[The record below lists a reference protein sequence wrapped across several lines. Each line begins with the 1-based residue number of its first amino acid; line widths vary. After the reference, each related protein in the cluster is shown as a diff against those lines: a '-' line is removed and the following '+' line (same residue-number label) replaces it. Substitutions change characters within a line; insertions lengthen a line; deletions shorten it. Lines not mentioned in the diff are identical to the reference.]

1 MADAAAIR
9 LAFERYCGRLTAH
22 DASGIAALYAVDAVV
37 EDPAGSTPV
46 VGRAAIEAFYAGAL
60 GRVRPEKVELT
71 GPVRVLATGI
81 AAAATLRSTSLRDG
95 VRAQLDIIDVMTFA
109 PDGLITS
116 MQAYWGPD
124 NLTVLDAH

>member
-1 MADAAAIR
+1 MAEAAAIR
-9 LAFERYCGRLTAH
+9 VAFERYCGRLTAH

-37 EDPAGSTPV
+37 EDPAGSTPI
-46 VGRAAIEAFYAGAL
+46 VGRVAIEAFYAGAL
-60 GRVRPEKVELT
+60 ARVKPELVELT

-81 AAAATLRSTSLRDG
+81 AAAATLRSTSRRDG
-95 VRAQLDIIDVMTFA
+95 VRVQLDIIDVMTFD

>member
-1 MADAAAIR
+1 MADAATIR

-46 VGRAAIEAFYAGAL
+46 VGRAAIEAFYDGAL

-81 AAAATLRSTSLRDG
+81 AAAATLRSTSLRDDHG
-95 VRAQLDIIDVMTFA
+95 STYSRLARRNTGGAGDPPGRHLR
-109 PDGLITS
+109 
-116 MQAYWGPD
+116 
-124 NLTVLDAH
+124 